1 MRAGIVGGL
10 LLVCFLAPAPLHAA
24 AVERLVIAG
33 DSTAS
38 SYPPARHPRTGWG
51 QVLGEFLDLPVENR
65 AISGRSTRSYADE
78 GHLAALGE
86 TLRSGDLLLI
96 QFGHN
101 DQKADDPRRYAE
113 PRHDFPAG
121 LRRMLALARERG
133 ATPVLLTPVARR
145 EFDAEGRV
153 RDTHGDW
160 AAAVRRLAGEESVP
174 LIDLDAA
181 SRRWLQAL
189 GVDGSLAYYLHEP
202 AIALADNTHFHR
214 RGALAIACLV
224 ADALTAQQLVPA
236 ERKRRD
242 TDCGVP
248 ADAAAPARPQA
259 HPSLIEHLD
268 LGALLQPGPH
278 GGDGPT
284 IASPLFTS
292 APGLALALR
301 RRVLLPGASIGLH
314 AHGKDEIYLV
324 LAGHGELTL
333 DGQRHLLGPG
343 HAVLTRD
350 GSTHSLRQT
359 GSEPLQLLI
368 VFGKAPTP

>member
-1 MRAGIVGGL
+1 MRAGIVAGL
-10 LLVCFLAPAPLHAA
+10 LLLLAAPTPAVSA

-38 SYPPARHPRTGWG
+38 AYPASRHPRTGWG

-86 TLRSGDLLLI
+86 TLRAGDLLLI

-101 DQKADDPRRYAE
+101 DQKAEDPRRYAD
-113 PRHDFPAG
+113 PQHDFPQG
-121 LRRMLALARERG
+121 LRRFLALARERG
-133 ATPVLLTPVARR
+133 AVPVLLTPVARR

-160 AAAVRRLAGEESVP
+160 AAAARRVAVEEAVP
-174 LIDLDAA
+174 LLDLDAA

-189 GVDGSLAYYLHEP
+189 GVEGSLAYYLHEP

-224 ADALTAQQLVPA
+224 AEALTAQQLVPA
-236 ERKRRD
+236 AHKRRD

-248 ADAAAPARPQA
+248 AGSEQGHATQR
-259 HPSLIEHLD
+259 HPSLIEHVEHGL
-268 LGALLQPGPH
+268 LLQPGPH

-284 IASPLFTS
+284 LASPLFVG
-292 APGLALALR
+292 APELGLTVR

-314 AHGKDEIYLV
+314 AHGKDEVYLI

-333 DGQRHLLGPG
+333 DGQRHQLGPG

-350 GSTHSLRQT
+350 GSTHSLRQI
-359 GSEPLQLLI
+359 GVEPLQLLI
-368 VFGKAPTP
+368 VFGKTPTP

>member
-1 MRAGIVGGL
+1 M
-10 LLVCFLAPAPLHAA
+10 
-24 AVERLVIAG
+24 
-33 DSTAS
+33 
-38 SYPPARHPRTGWG
+38 
-51 QVLGEFLDLPVENR
+51 
-65 AISGRSTRSYADE
+65 
-78 GHLAALGE
+78 
-86 TLRSGDLLLI
+86 
-96 QFGHN
+96 
-101 DQKADDPRRYAE
+101 
-113 PRHDFPAG
+113 
-121 LRRMLALARERG
+121 
-133 ATPVLLTPVARR
+133 LLTPVARR

-153 RDTHGDW
+153 RDSHGDW
-160 AAAVRRLAGEESVP
+160 AAAVRRVAGEESVP
-174 LIDLDAA
+174 LLDLDAA

-189 GVDGSLAYYLHEP
+189 GVEGSLAYYLHEP

-214 RGALAIACLV
+214 RGALAVACLV
-224 ADALTAQQLVPA
+224 AEALTAQQLVPA
-236 ERKRRD
+236 RHKRRD

-248 ADAAAPARPQA
+248 ATAGSGRASQR
-259 HPSLIEHLD
+259 HPSLIEHVEHGLQ
-268 LGALLQPGPH
+268 LQPGPH

-284 IASPLFTS
+284 LASPLFAS
-292 APGLALALR
+292 APELALTVR

-314 AHGKDEIYLV
+314 AHGKDEVYLV